1 MKKFILFVAFV
12 VVSFS
17 GFATTKSLSA
27 SKNTANTLHTQAT
40 VAPPMSST
48 YTLFIELYNGNSVE
62 AEARFLFMEGLSLGL
77 DPGYDAGAYDQET
90 AISSRLPQEDQGV
103 NFELNAMGTNA
114 VFNQIAPL
122 VVFQEAGQAFRISIS
137 NTTLPENVNAYIEDT
152 ELQTYTN
159 LLEQDFELTAQEDI
173 TGPGRFY
180 IHFTTETLGNDV
192 LNTNN
197 VFDTDT
203 VSVFKASNQD
213 FISIAGIAP
222 VATSVT
228 ARLYNII
235 GSMVSKKT
243 LHNPT
248 QTQKISTQGLAKGV
262 YVVQLK
268 AGNALFSKKVLV
280 Q

>member
-17 GFATTKSLSA
+17 GFATTKSLIA
-27 SKNTANTLHTQAT
+27 SKNTATTLHTQAA
-40 VAPPMSST
+40 VAAPMSST
-48 YTLFIELYNGNSVE
+48 YTLFIELYNGSSVE

-213 FISIAGIAP
+213 FISITGIA
-222 VATSVT
+222 ASANTTT
-228 ARLYNII
+228 ASLYNML
-235 GSMVSKKT
+235 GVSVLTKT
-243 LHNPT
+243 LYNPS